1 MKNNGI
7 LLSFTVIRAAT
18 GNCASGTVGEGRR
31 GRGHGCQRSEREG
44 SISNILLFV
53 VAAWEGG
60 GRGGGGLGA

>member
-7 LLSFTVIRAAT
+7 LSFTVIRAAT
-18 GNCASGTVGEGRR
+18 GNCASGTVGEGR

-60 GRGGGGLGA
+60 GRGGGGGLGA